1 MEWHCNQADCPLH
14 PIYIKQEKA
23 EAKRKA
29 KEEERLRL
37 EELKNSDYIF
47 PGQITFRDLDNL
59 IPGQIVFDDNRLSIV
74 GDLKING
81 TTDMHSISSD
91 FTWNRAGWNE
101 LNNEIDH
108 RSYLCLD
115 GIDYTVPFEC
125 LACKHFEKIDMRDAI
140 IVQRAKKALEED

>member
-29 KEEERLRL
+29 EEEERLRL
-37 EELKNSDYIF
+37 EEMKNSDYIF
-47 PGQITFRDLDNL
+47 PGQI
-59 IPGQIVFDDNRLSIV
+59 VFDDN
-74 GDLKING
+74 KING
-81 TTDMHSISSD
+81 TIDMHSISSS